1 MLVPWT
7 TFLLLRGVAVAPRW
21 FQNETADQKCSDVVS
36 GVGTQMGTEFRP
48 LSAIV
53 MVARVFLEVAS
64 NFVRWTRFLGACCS
78 KSDGHII
85 GPSDDAF
92 EEEPGLSRLLI

>member
-1 MLVPWT
+1 MVSK
-7 TFLLLRGVAVAPRW
+7 
-21 FQNETADQKCSDVVS
+21 NETADQKCSDVVS

-64 NFVRWTRFLGACCS
+64 NFVRSTRFLGACCS